1 MEQTKKV
8 RQRAFLV
15 GLNTGKEKK
24 EEYERT
30 VDELEHLTKTANAKV
45 VGRYIQTLKKPNP
58 KTYIGKGKITEIIE
72 DVDEYQVDTLI
83 FNDDLTPAQAKNIAE
98 LTKCSIVDRTELI
111 LDIFAMH
118 AKTKAAKMQ
127 IELALLEYNY
137 SKLRN
142 LWQHFSRIEGGIGT
156 RGPVRGPGETQIEL
170 DRREIQKK
178 ISVLKKRI
186 TDLEKVS
193 EVKRKKRT
201 KFQNVAIVGYTN
213 AGKSTLFNRITKE
226 KLYVAD
232 QLFATL
238 DSTSRAVQLNTREKV
253 IITDTIGFI
262 RKLPHTLVTSF
273 HSTLLEVT
281 EADLLL
287 HVVDASDPDCEAYI
301 ESVNE
306 VLKEIEA
313 DDKDVL
319 YIFNKSDLIEDL
331 SGKFLKKKLQ
341 MSYPNSVFISAKYDT
356 GFQKVFDLV
365 IDYLNQVKYQEV
377 FRVPDDMK
385 RLVSFIEKEADI
397 VEREFDNQKQEHV
410 LKVKTNRDLAA
421 NIRKQIA
428 DNKQMKYINE

>member
-8 RQRAFLV
+8 KQRAFLI
-15 GLNTGKEKK
+15 GLHTGKEKK

-30 VDELEHLTKTANAKV
+30 VDELEHLTKTAKAKV
-45 VGRYIQTLKKPNP
+45 VGRYIQSLKKPNP
-58 KTYIGKGKITEIIE
+58 KTYIGKGKIKEIVQDIE
-72 DVDEYQVDTLI
+72 KHRVDTLI

-118 AKTKAAKMQ
+118 AKTKSAKMQ

-186 TDLEKVS
+186 ADLEKVS
-193 EVKRKKRT
+193 EVKRKKRK

-213 AGKSTLFNRITKE
+213 AGKSTLFNNITKE
-226 KLYVAD
+226 RLYVAD

-238 DSTSRAVQLNTREKV
+238 DSTSRAVQLDNKEK
-253 IITDTIGFI
+253 IIISDTIGFI

-287 HVVDASDPDCEAYI
+287 HVVDASDPDCETYI
-301 ESVNE
+301 DSVND
-306 VLKEIEA
+306 VLKEIDA
-313 DDKDVL
+313 DNKDVL
-319 YIFNKSDLIEDL
+319 YVFNKSDLISDV

-341 MSYPNSVFISAKYDT
+341 MNYPNSVFISAKYDKN
-356 GFQKVFDLV
+356 FKKVFDL
-365 IDYLNQVKYQEV
+365 ISDYLNKVRYEQV
-377 FRVPDDMK
+377 FRIPVDMK
-385 RLVSFIEKEADI
+385 KLITFIDKEAEI
-397 VEREFDNQKQEHV
+397 EERNFDADNQEYV
-410 LKVKTNRDLAA
+410 MKVKTTKKLAA
-421 NIRKQIA
+421 NIHKQIA
-428 DNKQMKYINE
+428 DNKQLKYINE